1 MTKEPT
7 GQPDDE
13 LRDWM
18 ADWQADPEP
27 APEIRDAIRQRIKR
41 KSLRMAL
48 AVAFEILFTLA
59 MLAFLTRSALRDP
72 APFNVGAMVCLA
84 LLVLWIEG
92 CSLWY
97 LRGTW
102 RPSAET
108 TSAFLDLSL
117 LRCRRRLRALRAGW
131 WLLALELGIM
141 IPWILL
147 SLKAKG
153 AAFGLLVVLTA
164 LVSAVLIVEERRTR
178 RELREW
184 EEMQGSLGY
193 ASSGDRIA

>member
-1 MTKEPT
+1 MTREPT
-7 GQPDDE
+7 GEPDNE

-27 APEIRDAIRQRIKR
+27 TPEIRDAIRQRVQR

-48 AVAFEILFTLA
+48 ATAAETIFGLA
-59 MLAFLTRSALRDP
+59 MLAFVVWSALREP
-72 APFNVGAMVCLA
+72 TLINASAMACLA
-84 LLVLWIEG
+84 LLILWATG

-102 RPSAET
+102 KPSAET
-108 TSAFLDLSL
+108 TSAFIDLSL
-117 LRCRRRLRALRAGW
+117 LRCHRRLRAVRAGW
-131 WLLALELGIM
+131 WLLALELAVM

-153 AAFGLLVVLTA
+153 AGFGLLAVLTV
-164 LVSAVLIVEERRTR
+164 LVSAFLVVAERRTR

-184 EEMQGSLGY
+184 EEMRGNLGLEPV
-193 ASSGDRIA
+193 GR

>member
-1 MTKEPT
+1 MTREPN
-7 GQPDDE
+7 GQPDNE
-13 LRDWM
+13 LRDWR

-27 APEIRDAIRQRIKR
+27 APEVRDAIRQRVQR

-48 AVAFEILFTLA
+48 GVAFEIVFALG
-59 MLAFLTRSALRDP
+59 MLAFVVWSALREP
-72 APFNVGAMVCLA
+72 TPINAGAMACLA
-84 LLVLWIEG
+84 LLILWATG

-117 LRCRRRLRALRAGW
+117 LRCRRRLRAVRAGW
-131 WLLALELGIM
+131 WLLAVELAVM
-141 IPWILL
+141 IPWIVF

-153 AAFGLLVVLTA
+153 AAFGLLAALTV
-164 LVSAVLIVEERRTR
+164 LVSAFLIVAERRTR

-184 EEMQGSLGY
+184 EEMRASLGL
-193 ASSGDRIA
+193 GD

>member
-1 MTKEPT
+1 MR
-7 GQPDDE
+7 QPDDE

-27 APEIRDAIRQRIKR
+27 ASEVRDAIRQRVQR

-48 AVAFEILFTLA
+48 ATATETIFGLG
-59 MLAFLTRSALRDP
+59 MLAFVVWSALRDP
-72 APFNVGAMVCLA
+72 APVNVAAMACLA
-84 LLVLWIEG
+84 LLILWATG

-108 TSAFLDLSL
+108 TSAFLDLSV
-117 LRCRRRLRALRAGW
+117 LRCHRRLGAVHAGW
-131 WLLALELGIM
+131 WLLALELAVM
-141 IPWILL
+141 IPWIVL
-147 SLKAKG
+147 SLEAKT
-153 AAFGLLVVLTA
+153 AAFGLLAVLTV
-164 LVSAVLIVEERRTR
+164 LVSAFLIVAERRTR

-184 EEMQGSLGY
+184 EEMRESLGL
-193 ASSGDRIA
+193 GD